1 MHHLFF
7 KECFM
12 EVSKIC
18 QISKALTN
26 FTFACA
32 QQNFV
37 SIKLLK
43 VEQVLQGRGTTW
55 EECTEPVLPC
65 RGS

>member
-1 MHHLFF
+1 
-7 KECFM
+7 M
-12 EVSKIC
+12 EVSKIH
-18 QISKALTN
+18 QISEAFTN

-32 QQNFV
+32 QQKFY

-43 VEQVLQGRGTTW
+43 LEQILQGRGTIW
-55 EECTEPVLPC
+55 EECTEPVLLC